1 METCYMLVK
10 IFEQVVYF
18 TVLFPYA
25 LLVVLLVRGATLPGA
40 ADGIAYYLTPNLSK
54 LKDPEVCV
62 TLVRC

>member
-1 METCYMLVK
+1 METYYMLVK